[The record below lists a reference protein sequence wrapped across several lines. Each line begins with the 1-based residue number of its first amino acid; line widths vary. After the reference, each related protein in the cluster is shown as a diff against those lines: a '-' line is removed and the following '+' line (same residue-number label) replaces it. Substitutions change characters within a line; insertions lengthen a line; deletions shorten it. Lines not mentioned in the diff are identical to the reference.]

1 MVGTWFGCLQSGS
14 FLKALLNLHNAGAQ
28 RCLFTISTLRNAP
41 KLYLVE
47 TRLREHVLELPF
59 ELSSEDAYILGVHE
73 LTPTY
78 RSHRAGLAKSTWC
91 CNPYQGYQSVQKI
104 CEDVFENAVFD

>member
-1 MVGTWFGCLQSGS
+1 M
-14 FLKALLNLHNAGAQ
+14 
-28 RCLFTISTLRNAP
+28 
-41 KLYLVE
+41 
-47 TRLREHVLELPF
+47 LELPF

-91 CNPYQGYQSVQKI
+91 CNPYQGYQSAQKI
-104 CEDVFENAVFD
+104 CEDVFENAVFDL